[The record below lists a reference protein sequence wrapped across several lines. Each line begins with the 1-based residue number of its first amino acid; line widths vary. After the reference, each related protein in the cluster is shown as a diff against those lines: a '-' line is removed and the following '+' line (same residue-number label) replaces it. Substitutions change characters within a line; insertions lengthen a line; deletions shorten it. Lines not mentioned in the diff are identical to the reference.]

1 MTAAHLR
8 PRGTNSG
15 YNRKSRTAVRF
26 LNLTGQQPPN
36 ASRTGLPSLLSELK
50 VAQRKTTIAGDIRS
64 ISRASAAPDR
74 TRNLSD
80 AASRRRVK
88 SARLRCRHQAGSRTG
103 VAHGPGR
110 SRPEFLPLHPEDYSG
125 QPRGRRSGFRPMQRI
140 EAHATSTPDDD
151 LLFSAVS
158 LSCTGGAIQGNKVW
172 APLPPGALA
181 VRATQ
186 GF

>member
-1 MTAAHLR
+1 
-8 PRGTNSG
+8 
-15 YNRKSRTAVRF
+15 
-26 LNLTGQQPPN
+26 
-36 ASRTGLPSLLSELK
+36 LPSLLSEPK

-74 TRNLSD
+74 TGNSATRRLGV
-80 AASRRRVK
+80 ASRALDCDAVIRQGR
-88 SARLRCRHQAGSRTG
+88 
-103 VAHGPGR
+103 GPGLR
-110 SRPEFLPLHPEDYSG
+110 MGRPLSTRVPAPSSRGLFG
-125 QPRGRRSGFRPMQRI
+125 TTTGRRSGFLPMQRI

-186 GF
+186 GFRNGAKTSPDRGERYRPKRLKSSVAFSTLEPMIYG

>member
-15 YNRKSRTAVRF
+15 YNRKSRAAVRF

-36 ASRTGLPSLLSELK
+36 ASRGGLAFASFGTQSCAAKDDHRRRYSFDISSERCSRPD
-50 VAQRKTTIAGDIRS
+50 AQPQRRGVSASRQERS
-64 ISRASAAPDR
+64 IAMPSSGRVEDRGCAWARPLSTRVPAPSSRGLFG
-74 TRNLSD
+74 T
-80 AASRRRVK
+80 
-88 SARLRCRHQAGSRTG
+88 TT
-103 VAHGPGR
+103 
-110 SRPEFLPLHPEDYSG
+110 
-125 QPRGRRSGFRPMQRI
+125 GRRSGFLPMQRI

>member
-15 YNRKSRTAVRF
+15 YNRKSRAAVRF

-36 ASRTGLPSLLSELK
+36 ASRGGLAFASFGTQSCAAKDDHRRRYSFDISSERCSRPGRATSATRRLG
-50 VAQRKTTIAGDIRS
+50 VA
-64 ISRASAAPDR
+64 SRALDC
-74 TRNLSD
+74 D
-80 AASRRRVK
+80 AVIRQGR
-88 SARLRCRHQAGSRTG
+88 
-103 VAHGPGR
+103 GPGLR
-110 SRPEFLPLHPEDYSG
+110 MGRPLSTRVPAPSSRGLFG
-125 QPRGRRSGFRPMQRI
+125 TTTGRRSGFLPMQRI